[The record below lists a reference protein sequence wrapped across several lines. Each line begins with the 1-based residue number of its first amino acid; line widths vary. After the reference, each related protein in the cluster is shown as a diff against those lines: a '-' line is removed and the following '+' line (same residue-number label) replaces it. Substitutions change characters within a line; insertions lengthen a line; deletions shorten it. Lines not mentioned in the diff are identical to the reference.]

1 MLESA
6 SWMRE
11 TVRQRIEESIDVKQG
26 LLLLTA
32 TIEAVASTLIRAYYD
47 GRKVLLFGNG
57 GSAADAQH
65 IAAEFVGRY
74 YMDRR
79 ALPAIALTDNVS
91 SLTAIGND
99 YAFDAIFSR
108 QVEALGNPGDVAIG
122 LSTSGDSANVIRGL
136 VAAKCVG
143 MVTVGLTG
151 ADGGRLAHE
160 PAVEYCL
167 CVPSRDT
174 PRIQEA
180 HTLLCH
186 IWSELVEE
194 AIFGRGVSKAG
205 AALTEWGRQ
214 HGNP

>member
-1 MLESA
+1 
-6 SWMRE
+6 MRE

-32 TIEAVASTLIRAYYD
+32 TIEAVALELIRAYHD
-47 GRKVLLFGNG
+47 GRKVILFGNG

-74 YMDRR
+74 YMNRR
-79 ALPAIALTDNVS
+79 ALPAIALTENVS

-108 QVEALGNPGDVAIG
+108 QVEALGNLGDVAIG
-122 LSTSGDSANVIRGL
+122 LSTSGHSSNVIRGL
-136 VAAKCVG
+136 AAARRLG
-143 MVTVGLTG
+143 LVTVGLTG

-160 PAVEYCL
+160 PAVAYCL
-167 CVPSRDT
+167 RVPSRDT

-194 AIFGRGVSKAG
+194 ALFGRGVRAAG
-205 AALTEWGRQ
+205 AVVAQRGQR